1 MRHVG
6 AHESRDMCPLSNPH
20 PILPPNTQTEP
31 TTANRRRCL
40 AALAALEAFE
50 EALCGRVLAEGA
62 AVYGRVFSPLR
73 EALRGRAES
82 AFCVCSCEPTVGQ
95 PGEEWGDR
103 DATHLVYYSAA
114 AESGTD
120 TVPAA
125 PPPEF
130 AAAVQAYVRREQ
142 QGWGEEPPGKT
153 KVLLAAVA
161 GGGVPDMAV
170 SQCGSEHDRLMLALQ
185 LPADMCL
192 TEGHVPLCAEAA
204 AGGGVLAWPVAV
216 LPPWLESAWQETL
229 RRMDVVFCPPPRPL
243 QPLRGR
249 GRRRR
254 PVLRD
259 VRQPSGGRGSPCRV
273 GGSRAGHARLPP
285 GVRRGRALPRQP
297 RSGRD
302 GPPQRSCRRSRR
314 RSPESV
320 GNADANEGACA
331 AGSA

>member
-31 TTANRRRCL
+31 TTAYRHRCQS
-40 AALAALEAFE
+40 ALAALEAFE

-73 EALRGRAES
+73 EALRERAES

-103 DATHLVYYSAA
+103 DATHLVYYSAV

-142 QGWGEEPPGKT
+142 QGWGEGAPGKT
-153 KVLLAAVA
+153 KVLLAA
-161 GGGVPDMAV
+161 GGGVPGMVV
-170 SQCGSEHDRLMLALQ
+170 SQCCSERDRLVLALQ

-229 RRMDVVFCPPPRPL
+229 RRMDVVFCPPPAPSSL
-243 QPLRGR
+243 P
-249 GRRRR
+249 GRRPPR
-254 PVLRD
+254 P
-259 VRQPSGGRGSPCRV
+259 
-273 GGSRAGHARLPP
+273 
-285 GVRRGRALPRQP
+285 
-297 RSGRD
+297 
-302 GPPQRSCRRSRR
+302 PPQASTPRCS
-314 RSPESV
+314 
-320 GNADANEGACA
+320 A
-331 AGSA
+331 A